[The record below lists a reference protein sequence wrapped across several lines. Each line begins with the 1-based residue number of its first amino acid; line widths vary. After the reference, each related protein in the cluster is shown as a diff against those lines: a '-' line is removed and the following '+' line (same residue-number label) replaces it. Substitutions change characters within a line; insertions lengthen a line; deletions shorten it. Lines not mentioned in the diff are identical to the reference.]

1 MVFAIASL
9 LVALVSAAPADVKGK
24 WDGTLTS
31 PREDGGTKEDTA
43 LLILDQKDNTIT
55 GSVGGSEEHLFPIS
69 SGTIDGNKL
78 VLTAKDE
85 NGREFRLELTVE
97 NDELKGTVASGEM
110 QAKLL
115 AHKRKP

>member
-9 LVALVSAAPADVKGK
+9 LVALVSASPADVKGK

-43 LLILDQKDNTIT
+43 LLILDQKDKTVT
-55 GSVGGSEEHLFPIS
+55 GTVGGSAEHQFPIS
-69 SGTIDGNKL
+69 SGTIEGNKL
-78 VLTAKDE
+78 ILTAKDE
-85 NGREFRLELTVE
+85 NGREFHLELTID

-110 QAKLL
+110 RGQIL
-115 AHKRKP
+115 AHKRKE